1 MHKNYHIINTTFI
14 NHDDVYDNPDAYP
27 DFQHKLEA
35 FKDLITSNNKGNIAK
50 TYFKFGD
57 GDYYFLKKES
67 FGSAS
72 PGRRALRKPYY
83 LIPHKKFVK
92 GSLLNDYYLAR
103 IEKPQQEMFKNLF
116 KKEMDFPSEFVYGL
130 TSNKWFLSEFSDD
143 IGLIGAD
150 KKIELIQML
159 MEKDEYK
166 NYLQLD
172 NFSDYISIPQKF
184 AVDKIKLIE
193 RQVKKKLENSSSKIF
208 LIGVGHVKSGLLH
221 QLSKYTNAQ
230 FIDIGVGIDAIAGI
244 VNNERPYF
252 GNWNNYRIKDSKI
265 YEEIDFLINKNKIQN
280 IKTHNYI

>member
-1 MHKNYHIINTTFI
+1 VHKNYRINNTTFI

-35 FKDLITSNNKGNIAK
+35 FKDLITSNNKENIAK

-67 FGSAS
+67 FGSAT

-103 IEKPQQEMFKNLF
+103 IEKTHQEMFKDLF

-130 TSNKWFLSEFSDD
+130 TSNKWFLSKFKND
-143 IGLIGAD
+143 IGIIGAD
-150 KKIELIQML
+150 RKLEVIQML

-172 NFSDYISIPQKF
+172 NFSDYITIPQKF
-184 AVDKIKLIE
+184 AVDKINKIE
-193 RQVKKKLENSSSKIF
+193 SQLKKKLENSSSKIF
-208 LIGVGHVKSGLLH
+208 LLGVGHVKSALLH
-221 QLSKYTNAQ
+221 QLSGYKKAQ
-230 FIDIGVGIDAIAGI
+230 FIDIGVGVDALAGI

-252 GNWNNYRIKDSKI
+252 GNWNNYRIKDSNI